1 LLCIFITAVPF
12 TKLFALGGG
21 DGGRSLF
28 VVDSTKKGF
37 LVAITLLRLPSPFGS
52 YLLAE
57 ALLCK
62 TSTVNLNLELLS
74 HNVMGDIFKDW
85 CIPQHDD
92 ESLSNP
98 AAAWKVPPFTLSAF
112 PEL

>member
-1 LLCIFITAVPF
+1 MVEDLSLLSIRQKRVFWSLSRFCAFLRPLALTCS
-12 TKLFALGGG
+12 FALW
-21 DGGRSLF
+21 
-28 VVDSTKKGF
+28 
-37 LVAITLLRLPSPFGS
+37 LLLAPSPFGS